1 MTALTLNPRD
11 VDFLL
16 YELLKVEELTE
27 RPPFTDHSRET
38 FEAAIETARKIAEER
53 FLPLYRETDLHE
65 PRIVEGRVEMI
76 PPVKEALDAAAEAG
90 FIAAHKPFEQG
101 GMQLPWTVA
110 QAALAHFKAANIGIF
125 AYHFLT
131 IAAANMIDAFGAEA
145 QKARYLEAM
154 LAGQFYGT
162 MVLTEPQA
170 GSSLAD
176 IKTSAE
182 PTAAGHY
189 LLKGS
194 KIFIS
199 CGAHELSEN
208 IIHLVLARI
217 KGAPVGVKG
226 ISLFIVP
233 RYRMEGDGRAD
244 NDITLTGLI
253 HKMGYRGTTSTI
265 LQFGDKGDC
274 RGELLGEPHM
284 GLSYMFR
291 MMNEARIGVGLGA
304 ACLGYVGYLNSLDYA
319 RNRPQGRKP
328 DAKDPSRP
336 PIAIVEHADV
346 KRMLLAQKA
355 YAEGALA
362 LCLFAAR
369 LIDEQRTAPE
379 AEARRKAGLLLELL
393 TPIVKAWPSDYG
405 PEANRLAIQVLGGY
419 GYTRDYP
426 VEQHYRDNRLNA
438 IHEGTNGIQAIDLLG
453 RKVAM
458 ADGEALTLFAQEIT
472 RSAAAAKAQDGLG
485 DYANELTQALAM
497 IRETTDALLAAR
509 QRGAVELSLA
519 NASLYLDALGHL
531 TVAWLWLRQALAAR
545 AGEAGAG
552 PEDADFYRG
561 KLQAC
566 RYFFRFELP
575 KIEQHCRLLGALD
588 GTTMEMQDAWF

>member
-11 VDFLL
+11 LDFLL

-27 RPPFTDHSRET
+27 RPPFADHSRET

-76 PPVKEALDAAAEAG
+76 PSVKEALDAAAEAG

-131 IAAANMIDAFGAEA
+131 IVAANMIDAFGNEA
-145 QKARYLEAM
+145 QKARYLEAL
-154 LAGQFYGT
+154 LAGRFYGT
-162 MVLTEPQA
+162 MALTEPQA

-176 IKTSAE
+176 IRTSAE
-182 PTAAGHY
+182 PTEAGHY

-208 IIHLVLARI
+208 IVHLVLARI
-217 KGAPVGVKG
+217 KGAPPGVKG

-233 RYRMEGDGRAD
+233 RYRMEGDGRAG

-253 HKMGYRGTTSTI
+253 HKMGYRGTTSTM
-265 LQFGDKGDC
+265 LQFGEKGEC

-304 ACLGYVGYLNSLDYA
+304 ACLGYVGYLNALDYA

-336 PIAIVEHADV
+336 PIAIIEHADV

-355 YAEGALA
+355 YVEGALA
-362 LCLFAAR
+362 LCFYAAR

-379 AEARRKAGLLLELL
+379 VEARRKAGLLLELL

-405 PEANRLAIQVLGGY
+405 AEANSLAIQVLGGY

-426 VEQHYRDNRLNA
+426 
-438 IHEGTNGIQAIDLLG
+438 GI
-453 RKVAM
+453 
-458 ADGEALTLFAQEIT
+458 EI
-472 RSAAAAKAQDGLG
+472 LVF
-485 DYANELTQALAM
+485 L
-497 IRETTDALLAAR
+497 
-509 QRGAVELSLA
+509 
-519 NASLYLDALGHL
+519 
-531 TVAWLWLRQALAAR
+531 
-545 AGEAGAG
+545 
-552 PEDADFYRG
+552 
-561 KLQAC
+561 
-566 RYFFRFELP
+566 
-575 KIEQHCRLLGALD
+575 
-588 GTTMEMQDAWF
+588 